1 MCLHVTCQ
9 SSVFTYSPPASFLF
23 WILQINMRRA
33 GVSHFDL
40 PKHYNPSS
48 QKFVLATSW
57 LLLFLPAIKF
67 RNEFFRGQHVFSK
80 IQIVSVLSQLL
91 TLLDYVIDYIIYSQ
105 YNNKYNL
112 KCPSFPLMYAHRVNI
127 IILFVSSSSNFG
139 TIADSF
145 LFYLWN
151 WPTFPSSIGH
161 FGYSPPIMGLIV
173 GIWTLRLSVFSV
185 TACLHSSLQ
194 LITCS

>member
-9 SSVFTYSPPASFLF
+9 SSVFTSSPAGSFLF

-40 PKHYNPSS
+40 LKHYNPSS
-48 QKFVLATSW
+48 QKFVLAMSR

-67 RNEFFRGQHVFSK
+67 RNSFFRGQHGFSK

-91 TLLDYVIDYIIYSQ
+91 TLPDYVIDYIIYSQ

-112 KCPSFPLMYAHRVNI
+112 KCPAFPLMYAHHVN
-127 IILFVSSSSNFG
+127 LK
-139 TIADSF
+139 
-145 LFYLWN
+145 
-151 WPTFPSSIGH
+151 
-161 FGYSPPIMGLIV
+161 
-173 GIWTLRLSVFSV
+173 
-185 TACLHSSLQ
+185 SSLGR
-194 LITCS
+194 CVVP